1 MNTNYIL
8 LSEKKTRKRK
18 SGECFYFSF
27 KNGDTFLGVIL
38 QVGLDWGIWYE
49 KKLVT
54 LFFKNRLLKEKIY
67 DEDYLNDII
76 SNYENLAMPPR
87 IMDNSGWNFGYYKS
101 FGQVDVHNVIG
112 YFDDVTFYNNAFGYV
127 QNLNEEIVQVNN
139 LYLCGINSIA
149 NCYGIE
155 TLMEITMDYDF
166 VEQPNEI
173 FKPYSYISTLISEN
187 NIKLPIP
194 DWCNKAKERLMYSQ
208 CGMKLIINNQQ
219 IKKNMETTGGKEILE
234 HEYVQI
240 HTNGSGNI
248 VLLFEDEKEKPL
260 AVGQKM
266 YEINEDAYMNGYN
279 WDAFFNYYL
288 AEKAPDIL
296 ESIDSD
302 PEAGTYAAY
311 FEESKENE
319 KKAKRFADIIISLI
333 ENEEEIYKIV
343 REKGDEIEWD

>member
-112 YFDDVTFYNNAFGYV
+112 YLDDVTFYNNAFGYV
-127 QNLNEEIVQVNN
+127 QNMNEEIVQVNN

-155 TLMEITMDYDF
+155 TLMEIIMDYDF

-194 DWCNKAKERLMYSQ
+194 D
-208 CGMKLIINNQQ
+208 
-219 IKKNMETTGGKEILE
+219 
-234 HEYVQI
+234 
-240 HTNGSGNI
+240 
-248 VLLFEDEKEKPL
+248 
-260 AVGQKM
+260 
-266 YEINEDAYMNGYN
+266 
-279 WDAFFNYYL
+279 
-288 AEKAPDIL
+288 
-296 ESIDSD
+296 
-302 PEAGTYAAY
+302 
-311 FEESKENE
+311 
-319 KKAKRFADIIISLI
+319 
-333 ENEEEIYKIV
+333 
-343 REKGDEIEWD
+343 